1 MIGAKVGIAGLFSVS
16 CPSVFG
22 DEYSLQPIE
31 FIALT
36 TATIKSPYTR
46 YRGSSRT
53 SSISKE
59 HMVLIVTSSR
69 LPSHRSVRVM
79 KSPVDN

>member
-1 MIGAKVGIAGLFSVS
+1 MRGAKAGIAGLSSVI

-22 DEYSLQPIE
+22 DEYSLHPIE

-36 TATIKSPYTR
+36 IATIKSPYER

-69 LPSHRSVRVM
+69 LPSHKSVIVM
-79 KSPVDN
+79 KSPVDS